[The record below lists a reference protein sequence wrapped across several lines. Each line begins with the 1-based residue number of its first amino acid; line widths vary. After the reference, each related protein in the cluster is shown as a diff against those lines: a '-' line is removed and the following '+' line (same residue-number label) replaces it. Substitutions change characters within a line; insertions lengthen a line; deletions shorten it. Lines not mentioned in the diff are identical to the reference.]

1 MSIDIRIV
9 PNKRNSC
16 DRIFVRKRIAILLLS
31 FAITLF
37 AGVVFTSLA
46 QQTTPA
52 QTPKPEVKPGD
63 SSKTTPTLE
72 PVARDQ
78 EPIRISTEEVQLSV
92 AAFDSYGRLDPSLR
106 PDDLLVLEDGVPQ
119 EIRSTRRVPANLIL
133 VLDTG
138 GELNSAKRVAVTRE
152 VAKALVNSLADGD
165 QIAVIQFSNKVEL
178 LCDWTSDHRSILPV
192 LQTKLLPGKRSRF
205 VDALAEATTLLTY
218 SGRLNRHLVLITDG
232 VHTGTE
238 RLDRPTVMQQLA
250 AANVAVHVLSY
261 TMVSQKAMKQDLR
274 RTRKRDK
281 SIVPD
286 DAVESLPDDIRL
298 NTAKQ
303 LHKPGGIIMDLDMKR
318 RRLLQEY
325 KNALAVSQAQ
335 LQQLAHD
342 TGGGIWLPESVEIMI
357 DNAREAAR
365 LIDAAYV
372 ITYKPKRPLADAPA
386 GEARRIEIASRRVG
400 LRLMTRLRYIVS
412 ENTKPRRSG
421 N

>member
-1 MSIDIRIV
+1 MI
-9 PNKRNSC
+9 KRNTS
-16 DRIFVRKRIAILLLS
+16 DRIFVRKRIVILLFS
-31 FAITLF
+31 STITLL
-37 AGVVFTSLA
+37 ASVIVTPA

-52 QTPKPEVKPGD
+52 RTPQPEVKQGD
-63 SSKTTPTLE
+63 QSKTAPTQE

-78 EPIRISTEEVQLSV
+78 ESIRISTEEVQLSV
-92 AAFDSYGRLDPSLR
+92 AAFDNFGRLDPSLQR
-106 PDDLLVLEDGVPQ
+106 DDLLVMEDGVSQ
-119 EIRSTRRVPANLIL
+119 EIRSVRRVPANVIL
-133 VLDTG
+133 LLDTG
-138 GELNSAKRVAVTRE
+138 GELNSAKRVTVTRE
-152 VAKALVNSLADGD
+152 VAKTVVNSLAPGD
-165 QIAVIQFSNKVEL
+165 QISILQFNSKVEL
-178 LCDWTSDHRSILPV
+178 LVDWTSDYQSVLSIL
-192 LQTKLLPGKRSRF
+192 QSRLLPAKRALF
-205 VDALAEATTLLTY
+205 FDALAEATALFT
-218 SGRLNRHLVLITDG
+218 SSSKLNRHLVLITDG

-261 TMVSQKAMKQDLR
+261 TLVSQKAMKQDLR

-281 SIVPD
+281 SLVPD

-342 TGGGIWLPESVEIMI
+342 TGGGIWLPESAEIMI
-357 DNAREAAR
+357 DNARETAR
-365 LIDAAYV
+365 LIDSAYV
-372 ITYKPKRPLADAPA
+372 ITYRPKRPLADAAA

-400 LRLMTRLRYIVS
+400 LNLLTRLRYIVS
-412 ENTKPRRSG
+412 ENTKPRRTG

>member
-1 MSIDIRIV
+1 
-9 PNKRNSC
+9 
-16 DRIFVRKRIAILLLS
+16 VRKRIAILLLCS
-31 FAITLF
+31 AITLL
-37 AGVVFTSLA
+37 AGVIFTSAA
-46 QQTTPA
+46 QQTTPS
-52 QTPKPEVKPGD
+52 QTPKPEIKRGD
-63 SSKTTPTLE
+63 SSKTTPTPE
-72 PVARDQ
+72 PVAKDQ

-92 AAFDSYGRLDPSLR
+92 AAFDNYGRLDPSLQ
-106 PDDLLVLEDGVPQ
+106 PNDLLVLEDGVPQ
-119 EIRSTRRVPANLIL
+119 EIRSARRVRANLIL
-133 VLDTG
+133 LLDTG
-138 GELNSAKRVAVTRE
+138 GEINSAKRVAVTRE

-165 QIAVIQFSNKVEL
+165 QIAIMQFSNKVEL
-178 LCDWTSDHRSILPV
+178 LCHWTSDHGSILPV
-192 LQTKLLPGKRSRF
+192 LQTQLLPGKRSRF
-205 VDALAEATTLLTY
+205 VDALAEATTLLTN

-232 VHTGTE
+232 VQTGTE

-261 TMVSQKAMKQDLR
+261 TMVSRKAMKQDLR

-281 SIVPD
+281 SLVPD

-303 LHKPGGIIMDLDMKR
+303 LHKPGGVILDLDLKR
-318 RRLLQEY
+318 RQQLKDYQQALLI
-325 KNALAVSQAQ
+325 SQAE
-335 LQQLAHD
+335 LQQLAQD
-342 TGGGIWLPESVEIMI
+342 TGGGIWLPESATGLV
-357 DNAREAAR
+357 DDARKVAH

-400 LRLMTRLRYIVS
+400 LHLLTRMRYIVS

>member
-1 MSIDIRIV
+1 
-9 PNKRNSC
+9 
-16 DRIFVRKRIAILLLS
+16 VRKRIAILLLS
-31 FAITLF
+31 SAITLV
-37 AGVVFTSLA
+37 AGVIFTSPA

-52 QTPKPEVKPGD
+52 QTSKPEVKKGD
-63 SSKTTPTLE
+63 SSKTTPTPE

-92 AAFDSYGRLDPSLR
+92 AAFDNYGRRDPSLQ
-106 PDDLLVLEDGVPQ
+106 PNDLLVLEDGVPQ
-119 EIRSTRRVPANLIL
+119 EIRSARRVPANLIL
-133 VLDTG
+133 LLDTG

-152 VAKALVNSLADGD
+152 VAKVLVNSLGNDD
-165 QIAVIQFSNKVEL
+165 QIAVIQFSNRVEL
-178 LCDWTSDHRSILPV
+178 LCDWTSDHGAILPV
-192 LQTKLLPGKRSRF
+192 LQTQLLPGKRSRF
-205 VDALAEATTLLTY
+205 VDALAEATTLLTN

-261 TMVSQKAMKQDLR
+261 TMLSQQAMKHDLR

-281 SIVPD
+281 SLVPD

-303 LHKPGGIIMDLDMKR
+303 LHKPGGVILDLDLKR
-318 RRLLQEY
+318 RRQLKDYQQSLLI
-325 KNALAVSQAQ
+325 SQAE
-335 LQQLAHD
+335 LQQLAQD
-342 TGGGIWLPESVEIMI
+342 TGGGIWLPESVTGLV
-357 DNAREAAR
+357 DDAREVAH

-386 GEARRIEIASRRVG
+386 GEVRRIEIASRRVG
-400 LRLMTRLRYIVS
+400 LHLMTRVRYIVS